1 MIKIKR
7 KTIVRID
14 DIRQATYDAYLDTE
28 YREALTNA
36 LITLGYIEDRIESVP
51 FNRYTLINKQQLI
64 DKVTNR
70 ELNGNEIS
78 EIIHL
83 MMYKLRNDFQYGR
96 FKPIVMRY
104 LDISQKMLQDEAEI
118 NKSDIK
124 EKPRCNI
131 YNAFGG
137 MFEIIGLTSKTLK
150 ENKMFDKSREM
161 IERATMAYDYDE
173 AFNIINEYV
182 DTYEKSREQ
191 EEEEEFE

>member
-36 LITLGYIEDRIESVP
+36 LITLGYIEDRIEYVP

-182 DTYEKSREQ
+182 DTYEKSRGQ